1 VPFARIRERTSDD
14 PDATYSGQVP
24 RRTAAVRSQSVT
36 EFSGGIMRVV
46 VVGATG
52 VIGQRVVARLER
64 QGVDVVPV
72 ARELGVNAYTGEN
85 LAGAMAGATTVVDVS
100 NSSYVDEDGA
110 RDYFEGSTL
119 NLLTYGRAAGVSH
132 HLVLSIVGVDR
143 LSGAEGGYFRAKWEQ
158 ERLVT
163 ESRVPYT
170 IVHATQ
176 FFEFMR
182 SIADVAQRGD
192 AVAVAHALVQP
203 MAADDVADAVV
214 EAILTPPVNGIV
226 EWAGPRRDRLEVFVQ
241 ERLAAGLDDREVEAD
256 PLARYFGTSFTD
268 EMLLPGPDARIA
280 PTQFRAWL
288 DRGRG
293 RPGHWAGEKDLS
305 ALRGDTLHPAVRKAV
320 VFGGTG
326 RIGSQVIEFLRA
338 AGVEA
343 VAAAPENGVDV
354 VTGEGMDAALVGADV
369 AVDAINAMIFDDSAV
384 DFFRGATQNMLD
396 AERRGGVSR
405 HVALSIVGTERITAT
420 GYMAGKRAQEEAIRA
435 GDVPYSIVRATQ
447 FLEFLPAI
455 ADGSEVDGRV
465 VVPPVW
471 LQPVAA
477 REVARVLAD
486 VALDPRSPRIVEVAG
501 PERATMAQFLR
512 AARVDGDH
520 RRIVEQQ
527 DARYVGCPVAV
538 DDLVPIAPVR
548 HGIITVQDVYG
559 RALSSVE
566 TDEALSPAG

>member
-1 VPFARIRERTSDD
+1 
-14 PDATYSGQVP
+14 
-24 RRTAAVRSQSVT
+24 
-36 EFSGGIMRVV
+36 MRVV
-46 VVGATG
+46 VVGGTG

-64 QGVDVVPV
+64 QGIEVVPV

-85 LAGAMAGATTVVDVS
+85 LAEAMTGANVVVDVS
-100 NSSYVDEDGA
+100 SSSYVDEDGA
-110 RDYFEGSTL
+110 REYFEGATL

-132 HLVLSIVGVDR
+132 HIVLSIVGVDR

-163 ESRVPYT
+163 ESQVPFT

-182 SIADVAQRGD
+182 SIADVARRGD

-214 EAILTPPVNGIV
+214 EAVLNPPVNGIV
-226 EWAGPRRDRLEVFVQ
+226 EWAGPRRDRLEIFVQ

-256 PLARYFGTSFTD
+256 PLAHYFGMSFTD

-305 ALRGDTLHPAVRKAV
+305 VLRDDSPRPAVRKAV

-343 VAAAPENGVDV
+343 VAAAPETGVDV
-354 VTGEGMDAALVGADV
+354 VTGEGVDAALVGADV
-369 AVDAINAMIFDDSAV
+369 AVDAINAMIFDDTAI
-384 DFFRGATQNMLD
+384 DFFRRATQNMLD

-405 HVALSIVGTERITAT
+405 HVALSIVGTERIAAT
-420 GYMAGKRAQEEAIRA
+420 GYMAGKRAQEEAIQA
-435 GDVPYSIVRATQ
+435 GGVPYSIVRATQ
-447 FLEFLPAI
+447 FLEFLPGI
-455 ADGSEVDGRV
+455 ADSSAIDGQV

-471 LQPVAA
+471 LQPTAA
-477 REVARVLAD
+477 REVARALAD

-501 PERATMAQFLR
+501 PERASMAQFLR
-512 AARVDGDH
+512 AAQAEGDD
-520 RRIVEQQ
+520 REIVEREG
-527 DARYVGCPVAV
+527 ALYAGCPVRV
-538 DDLVPIAPVR
+538 DDLVPVAPVR
-548 HGIITVQDVYG
+548 HGILTVQDVYG

-566 TDEALSPAG
+566 TVEALSPAG